1 MASIKKAPKGLIDF
15 LVTFAPSRP
24 DLPFCIE
31 DTAELEGLA
40 YVANG
45 LLCSGHADF
54 PNRLG
59 ASCNL
64 EFVVDPRHEAE
75 VAVPSVDKA
84 VVFHEEPFGFHY
96 PRLADERTGRLEQRV
111 EC

>member
-1 MASIKKAPKGLIDF
+1 MRKDPFRSLVE
-15 LVTFAPSRP
+15 LVTFAPRWP
-24 DLPFCIE
+24 DLSFCIE
-31 DTAELEGLA
+31 DTAEVERLA
-40 YVANG
+40 YVANS

-54 PNRLG
+54 PNGLG
-59 ASCNL
+59 TSSDL

-84 VVFHEEPFGFHY
+84 VVFHEESFGFHY